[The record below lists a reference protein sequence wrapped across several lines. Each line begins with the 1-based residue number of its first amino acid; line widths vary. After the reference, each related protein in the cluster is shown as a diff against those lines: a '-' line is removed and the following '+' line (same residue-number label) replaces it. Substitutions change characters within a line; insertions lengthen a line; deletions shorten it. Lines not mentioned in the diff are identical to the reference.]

1 MPNFKTATAFL
12 LLLSNFAA
20 AQLPGDGENC
30 ASIEQLG
37 TPNLDRFDFSVSM
50 VSTPFSLIFLLET
63 EILSSICLN
72 FFFFLLSSNYKGR
85 RYQL

>member
-1 MPNFKTATAFL
+1 MPNFKTATAF

-30 ASIEQLG
+30 VPIEQLG

-50 VSTPFSLIFLLET
+50 VSTPFSPLFLLET
-63 EILSSICLN
+63 EIISNHPAQL
-72 FFFFLLSSNYKGR
+72 LLSSFL
-85 RYQL
+85 QL